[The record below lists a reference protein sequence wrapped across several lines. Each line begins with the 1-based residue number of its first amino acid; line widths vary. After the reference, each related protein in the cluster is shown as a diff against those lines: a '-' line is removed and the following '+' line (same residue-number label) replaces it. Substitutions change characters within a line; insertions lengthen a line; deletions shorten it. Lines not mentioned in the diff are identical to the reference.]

1 MREDCRLT
9 VEAEAVE
16 ADEDWDAVLRSL
28 FKLVAAFGGLVRRA
42 LVLDILAGGAS
53 NKILGGGG
61 SSHDGEGDKGDD
73 ALDLHFGCWR
83 GF

>member
-1 MREDCRLT
+1 LN
-9 VEAEAVE
+9 
-16 ADEDWDAVLRSL
+16 ADEDWEEASDGLL
-28 FKLVAAFGGLVRRA
+28 ELVAAFGFLVLRA

-83 GF
+83 GSERTI